1 MLIIF
6 LWLEYEDTEI
16 RFALTSV
23 IRRFNCYLTVH
34 LFSSNNFAR
43 IYITSSLHTRII
55 MNIYL

>member
-43 IYITSSLHTRII
+43 IYIAFSA
-55 MNIYL
+55 NKNNNE